1 MGTSLRD
8 DLELF
13 AKGWRWGKRPL
24 APHSARPFQ
33 APLEPKEYPTAWA
46 RTRPAKAARRFVQSA
61 LLKPVVWNETD
72 VAVEGLDVLESL
84 QPPVLFVSNHSSHL
98 DAPLVLCSL
107 PPAWRERTAV
117 GAAADY
123 FFDVWWRAASTALVF
138 NAFPIE
144 RQGSG
149 RGTGTAKQLIAEG
162 WNLVVFPEGT
172 RSKDGWVQR
181 FRHGTARLA
190 EETGVPIVPVA
201 IRGAYAAMPRG
212 RSWPRRGRFPI
223 TVRYGTPIVSDPDE
237 DFRSVAARVM
247 QAVARLWDEDRTD
260 WYRSLRREA
269 QGLTPSPSGPQAAR
283 WRRIWEASRPLP
295 NRRKRRAWAPTR
307 EEQSGR

>member
-1 MGTSLRD
+1 MASSLRS

-24 APHSARPFQ
+24 APHTARPFQ
-33 APLEPKEYPTAWA
+33 PSLEPKEFPTAWA
-46 RTRPAKAARRFVQSA
+46 RTRPAKAARAFLQSA
-61 LLKPVVWNETD
+61 LLKPVVWNETG
-72 VAVEGLDVLESL
+72 VRVEGLDVLEGL
-84 QPPVLFVSNHSSHL
+84 TPPVLFVSNHSSHL

-123 FFDVWWRAASTALVF
+123 FFDVWWRAASTALIF

-144 RQGSG
+144 RQGSR
-149 RGTGTAKQLIAEG
+149 RGTSTAKRLIEDG

-172 RSKDGWVQR
+172 RSRDGWVQR

-212 RSWPRRGRFPI
+212 RAWPRKGRFPVS
-223 TVRYGTPIVSDPDE
+223 VRYGEPIHPEPEE
-237 DFRSVAARVM
+237 DFRSVAGRVM
-247 QAVARLWDEDRTD
+247 QAVARLWDEDATD
-260 WYRSLRREA
+260 WYRSLRRESE
-269 QGLTPSPSGPQAAR
+269 GLTPPPSGPQAAR

-295 NRRKRRAWAPTR
+295 NRVQPRAWAPR
-307 EEQSGR
+307 KSRV

>member
-24 APHSARPFQ
+24 APETARPSQ
-33 APLEPKEYPTAWA
+33 PALEPKEFPTAWA
-46 RTRPAKAARRFVQSA
+46 RTRPAKAARRFVQA
-61 LLKPVVWNETD
+61 GLLKPVVWNETD
-72 VAVEGLDVLESL
+72 VKVEGLDVLESL
-84 QPPVLFVSNHSSHL
+84 RPPVLFVSNHSSHL
-98 DAPLVLCSL
+98 DAPLILCSL

-149 RGTGTAKQLIAEG
+149 RGTSTARKMIHEG
-162 WNLVVFPEGT
+162 WNIVVFPEGT

-190 EETGVPIVPVA
+190 EETGIPIVPVA

-212 RSWPRRGRFPI
+212 RSWPRKGRFPI
-223 TVRYGTPIVSDPDE
+223 TVRYGQPIVPEPDE
-237 DFRSVAARVM
+237 DFRSVAGRVM

-269 QGLTPSPSGPQAAR
+269 EGLTPSPSGPTAAR
-283 WRRIWEASRPLP
+283 WRRIWESSRPLP
-295 NRRKRRAWAPTR
+295 NRRKRRAWTPT
-307 EEQSGR
+307 EKAS

>member
-1 MGTSLRD
+1 MASLRD

-24 APHSARPFQ
+24 APETARPSQ
-33 APLEPKEYPTAWA
+33 PKLEPKEYPTAWA
-46 RTRPAKAARRFVQSA
+46 RTRPAKAARRVIQA
-61 LLKPVVWNETD
+61 GLLKPVVWNETD
-72 VAVEGLDVLESL
+72 VKVEGLDVLESL
-84 QPPVLFVSNHSSHL
+84 TPPVLFVSNHSSHL

-138 NAFPIE
+138 SAFPIE

-149 RGTGTAKQLIAEG
+149 RGTGTARQLIHEG

-190 EETGVPIVPVA
+190 EETGIPIVPVA

-212 RSWPRRGRFPI
+212 RSWPRKGRFPI
-223 TVRYGTPIVSDPDE
+223 TVRYGAPIVPEPDE
-237 DFRSVAARVM
+237 DYRSVAGRVM

-269 QGLTPSPSGPQAAR
+269 EGLTPSPSGPTAAR
-283 WRRIWEASRPLP
+283 WRRIWESSRPLP
-295 NRRKRRAWAPTR
+295 NRRKRRAWAPN
-307 EEQSGR
+307 QKAS